1 MRWGAG
7 LAVPCRKSVPQIMP
21 TEIEN
26 PSTLQRI
33 APGLGI
39 DLHNG
44 LALVGENVRRVVS
57 LAFFQHI
64 DRRLVPGTSKR
75 VTVPDRRAV
84 AFHRSS

>member
-1 MRWGAG
+1 M
-7 LAVPCRKSVPQIMP
+7 PQVVP
-21 TEIEN
+21 TEIVN
-26 PSTLQRI
+26 ASTLQRV

-39 DLHNG
+39 DLNDWI
-44 LALVGENVRRVVS
+44 AFVGENVRLVVS

-84 AFHRSS
+84 AFHRPS